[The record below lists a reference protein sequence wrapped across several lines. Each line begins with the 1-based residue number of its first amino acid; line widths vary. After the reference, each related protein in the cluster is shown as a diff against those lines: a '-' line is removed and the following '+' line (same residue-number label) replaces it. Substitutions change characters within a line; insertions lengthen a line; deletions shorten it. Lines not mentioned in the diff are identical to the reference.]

1 MTKILLPVEVLRSRR
16 SVVATV
22 ALAVAAISLP
32 ASAGFI
38 QTNLVSNI
46 PGLAIVN
53 DPNLKNP
60 WGVSH
65 SGASPFWV
73 SDQGT
78 GLSTLYTVNAA
89 GVSKNAL
96 EVTIPTTPAGPQGP
110 TGQVNNNTS
119 SFLVNTAPA
128 SFIFANLNGTISA
141 WNNSAGTAAQIQA
154 TTPGAVYTGLA
165 IANSAAGPRLYAAN
179 TAQGRI
185 DVFDGSFAPVN
196 LGAGAFATPG
206 AVGALVPFNVQT
218 IGGEIYVTYAPA
230 GRPAQISAPEGSG
243 AVAVFDTNGNL
254 LRTLIVGSKLA
265 SPWGITLA
273 PPAFGEFSGDLLVGN
288 FSFIAS
294 EINAFDAMTG
304 ALLGTIPIDTGG
316 RAPGGL
322 WALIVGNG
330 GSGGLANTLY
340 FADGINSEA
349 DGLFASL
356 AFAPEPASLS
366 LLGLALAGLTFARR
380 RKLK

>member
-1 MTKILLPVEVLRSRR
+1 MRKILLPLDVLRSRR
-16 SVVATV
+16 SVVATL
-22 ALAVAAISLP
+22 ALALSAVSLP

-38 QTNLVSNI
+38 QTNLVSDL

-65 SGASPFWV
+65 SATSPFWV

-78 GLSTLYTVNAA
+78 GISTLYTVNAG

-96 EVTIPTTPAGPQGP
+96 EVTIPTTAVGPQGP

-119 SFLVNTAPA
+119 SFMVNTTPA
-128 SFIFANLNGTISA
+128 NFIFANLNGTISA
-141 WNNSAGTAAQIQA
+141 WNNSAGTAAQIKA

-165 IANSAAGPRLYAAN
+165 IANSGSGPRLYAAN
-179 TAQGRI
+179 TAQNRI
-185 DVFDGSFAPVN
+185 DVFDGSFAPVS
-196 LGAGAFATPG
+196 LGAGAFATPAG
-206 AVGALVPFNVQT
+206 VGALVPFNVQT

-230 GRPAQISAPEGSG
+230 GRPAQISALEGSG
-243 AVAVFDTNGNL
+243 AVVVFDTNGNL
-254 LRTLIVGSKLA
+254 LRTLVVGSKLA

-273 PPAFGEFSGDLLVGN
+273 PTTFGEFSGDLLVGN
-288 FSFIAS
+288 FSFVAS
-294 EINAFDAMTG
+294 EINAFDAVTG

-316 RAPGGL
+316 HAPGGL

-330 GSGGLANTLY
+330 GSGGLTNTVY

-349 DGLFASL
+349 NGLFGSL
-356 AFAPEPASLS
+356 AVVPEPASLS